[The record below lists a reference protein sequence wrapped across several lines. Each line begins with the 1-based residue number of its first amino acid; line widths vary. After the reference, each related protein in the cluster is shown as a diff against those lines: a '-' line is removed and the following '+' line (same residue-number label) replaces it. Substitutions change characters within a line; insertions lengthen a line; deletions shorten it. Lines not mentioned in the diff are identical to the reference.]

1 VKVQTTREEGGMQ
14 YLLILSEDPELIA
27 GAEPPLNPVERVGEF
42 ALGLV
47 AEGVLRGGSPL
58 RPAEEGKRVRVREGR
73 QRVIDGPFAESKE
86 VIAGYMILEA
96 PDMRT
101 AVDIAL
107 GCPNAEFGSV
117 EVREIVPMG

>member
-1 VKVQTTREEGGMQ
+1 MG
-14 YLLILSEDPELIA
+14 LLAD
-27 GAEPPLNPVERVGEF
+27 
-42 ALGLV
+42 
-47 AEGVLRGGSPL
+47 GVLCGGSPL

-86 VIAGYMILEA
+86 VIAGYMIVEA
-96 PDMRT
+96 PDMLT

-107 GCPNAEFGSV
+107 RCPNSEFGSV

>member
-47 AEGVLRGGSPL
+47 AKGVLRGGSPL
-58 RPAEEGKRVRVREGR
+58 RPVAEGKRVRVREGR

-107 GCPNAEFGSV
+107 RCPNAEFGSV